1 MLRIDLSG
9 KVALVTGASR
19 GIGRCVSMRMAEAGA
34 HVFMTA
40 RGEEALQSALRA
52 VEEKG
57 GRATAV
63 PADVGSEKEVQRLFG
78 RIVEEAERLDVLV
91 NNAAVGIWGPLLDFS
106 IDDFDTLMRVN
117 ARGVYLCCQYALRTM
132 IPRRQGAI
140 INIASVVGFKG
151 YPNQSAYTASKH
163 AVMGLTKSLAVE
175 AQEHGVCVSAI
186 SPGGVDT
193 ELAAAGRPD
202 LDRSILIRPDDIAS
216 TIFYLLSLS
225 PSAWVDHIHVR
236 RRAGTPF

>member
-1 MLRIDLSG
+1 MLRVDLSG

-19 GIGRCVSMRMAEAGA
+19 GIGECVSSRLAEAGA
-34 HVFMTA
+34 HVFITA
-40 RGEEALQSALRA
+40 RGEAALLSHQSAI
-52 VEEKG
+52 EKAG

-63 PADVGSEKEVQRLFG
+63 AADVGSEEDVRRLFG
-78 RIVEEAERLDVLV
+78 RIGDEAGRLDVMV
-91 NNAAVGIWGPLLDFS
+91 NNAAVGIWGPLKDFS
-106 IDDFDTLMRVN
+106 IEDFDTLMRVN
-117 ARGVYLCCQYALRTM
+117 ARGVYMCCQLGLHMM
-132 IPRRQGAI
+132 IPKKEGVI

-175 AQEHGVCVSAI
+175 AQPHGVCVSAI

-202 LDRSILIRPDDIAS
+202 LDRSILIRPDDIAA

-236 RRAGTPF
+236 RRTGTPF